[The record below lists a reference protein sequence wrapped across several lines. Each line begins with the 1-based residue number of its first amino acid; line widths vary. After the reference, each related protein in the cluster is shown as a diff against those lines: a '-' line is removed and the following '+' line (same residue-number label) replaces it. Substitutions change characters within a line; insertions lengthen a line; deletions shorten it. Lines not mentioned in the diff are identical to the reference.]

1 MDFIVHWGCKSE
13 TNLSNFRFHFISFF
27 FPLFCSIAVI
37 STILSFL
44 LSHHSQFST
53 LLPVILLQ
61 ISSSAFF
68 IPIIILFITVQLFS
82 SSKSLLNIYFIFSI
96 HASILLIYASI
107 LLPRFWFIFTI
118 IPLNSF
124 SRISFFIFMCLVLW
138 VFTMFLHLMHV
149 SLFLFWF
156 FSILLIVFGV
166 SFLKAV
172 RPQVLLILKSA
183 PLSGF

>member
-96 HASILLIYASI
+96 CASILF
-107 LLPRFWFIFTI
+107 PRSQIIFTTTT
-118 IPLNSF
+118 LNSY
-124 SRISFFIFMCLVLW
+124 SDILPISTSLSCSLGPYLVPSFWDIFLC
-138 VFTMFLHLMHV
+138 
-149 SLFLFWF
+149 
-156 FSILLIVFGV
+156 LLIFV
-166 SFLKAV
+166 
-172 RPQVLLILKSA
+172 
-183 PLSGF
+183 